1 MPRENSTIETTL
13 QNEDFGVEAT
23 LRPGHFSTF
32 TGQDSLKANLGVM
45 VASAKKRNAQL
56 DHILFSG
63 PPGLGKTT
71 LGYII
76 AKEMGVQIHVTSGPA
91 LERKGDLAGLLTA
104 LEPHDV
110 LFIDEIHRL
119 NTVIEENLYPAMED
133 HYFDIVIGEGANA
146 RSMKLTLPPFT
157 LVGATTR
164 SGLMSA
170 PLRDRF
176 GLVARLDYYDYKHLA
191 EIVARSAKILEIDID
206 VSGAEEIARR
216 SRGTPRI
223 ANRLLRR
230 VRDYAVVDDIKIVDK
245 RLADYA
251 LGLLDVDTRG
261 FDYLDRLYLD
271 ALVRKFDGG
280 PTGIDTIASAVGEEK
295 DTLESVVEPYLLQQG
310 FVQRTPRGRLATK
323 NAFDHLELPFR
334 SRRSKKQEKLF

>member
-1 MPRENSTIETTL
+1 MPRENSTIETTV
-13 QNEDFGVEAT
+13 QNEDFGVEST
-23 LRPGHFSTF
+23 LRPDNFSTF
-32 TGQDSLKANLGVM
+32 TGQNSLKANLGVM

-76 AKEMGVQIHVTSGPA
+76 AKEMDVQIHVTSGPA
-91 LERKGDLAGLLTA
+91 LERKGDLAGILTA

-164 SGLMSA
+164 AGLMSA

-176 GLVARLDYYDYKHLA
+176 GLVARLDYYQYEHLA
-191 EIVARSAKILEIDID
+191 EIVTRSAAILEIEID
-206 VSGAEEIARR
+206 KSGAEEIAKR

-230 VRDYAVVDDIKIVDK
+230 VRDYAVVDDINIIDK
-245 RLADYA
+245 KLADYA

-261 FDYLDRLYLD
+261 FDYLDRLYLE
-271 ALVRKFDGG
+271 ALVKKFDGG

-310 FVQRTPRGRLATK
+310 FIQRTPRGRIATRVAFEHMDTPFK
-323 NAFDHLELPFR
+323 NR
-334 SRRSKKQEKLF
+334 KKKQENLF